1 MKAIQRFKRKIDG
14 AMIAILLSALP
25 LCAQNDTSA
34 VQSAVYDR
42 PFIEIGQSATAVGGY
57 LEANT
62 NYFREDGVSEGFSME
77 MRRFNIFLYSTIIPR
92 VRFLAELEFEHGAEE
107 IALETAQVDFELN
120 PAFVLR
126 GGVLLVPIGAFNL
139 NHDSPK
145 WEFVERPLVATQIIP
160 STLSDI
166 GFGFNGKVFP
176 GNFILTYDAY
186 LVNGLGDGVIL
197 NDAGRTFL
205 QSGKNAER
213 FGEDNNGSPAFTARA
228 AMRRRNLGEVGVS
241 FYRGYYNSY
250 KIEGEQVD
258 EKRALQIV
266 AVDFN
271 AAFFKA
277 AFNGELAFNSLD
289 VPGDLSEIYG
299 KKQWGGY
306 IEVVY
311 PLLRR
316 KMFGFENAVVNAAI
330 RAERIDYNVGN
341 FSSTGEK
348 IYDEVNALAL
358 ALSFRPSAG
367 TVLRANYRYHWI
379 RDLPGNPAI
388 RSAGFQFGIA
398 TYF

>member
-1 MKAIQRFKRKIDG
+1 MNPMGKLKHKTGG
-14 AMIAILLSALP
+14 ALIAVLLAALP
-25 LCAQNDTSA
+25 LHAHSDTSA
-34 VQSAVYDR
+34 VQSGMYDR
-42 PFIEIGQSATAVGGY
+42 PYIEIRQSATAVGGY

-62 NYFREDGVSEGFSME
+62 NYFQEDGVSEGFSME
-77 MRRFNIFLYSTIIPR
+77 IRRFNIFLFSTIIPR
-92 VRFLAELEFEHGAEE
+92 MRFLAELEFEHGVEE

-120 PAFVLR
+120 PALVLR

-166 GFGFNGKVFP
+166 GFGFNGKIFP
-176 GNFILTYDAY
+176 GNLILTYDAY

-197 NDAGRTFL
+197 NEAGRTFL

-213 FGEDNNGSPAFTARA
+213 FGEDNNGSPAFTGRA
-228 AMRRRNLGEVGVS
+228 AIRRRNFGEVGVS

-258 EKRALQIV
+258 EKRALQIL

-271 AAFFKA
+271 AELFKV
-277 AFNGELAFNSLD
+277 AFNGEMAFNSLD

-299 KKQWGGY
+299 EKQWGGY

-330 RAERIDYNVGN
+330 RAELIDYNVGN
-341 FSSTGEK
+341 FASTGGK

-358 ALSFRPSAG
+358 SFRPSAT

-388 RSAGFQFGIA
+388 RSAGFQFGLA